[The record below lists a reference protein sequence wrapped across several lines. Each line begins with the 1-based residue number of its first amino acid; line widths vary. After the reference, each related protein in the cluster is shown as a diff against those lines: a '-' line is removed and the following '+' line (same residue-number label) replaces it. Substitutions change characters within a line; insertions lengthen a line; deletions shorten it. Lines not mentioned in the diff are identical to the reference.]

1 MTTARGFAVGTLT
14 LIALEVFT
22 RDDTAGEAAGVLGVA
37 TNLFRSFLSP
47 NVPAIHSK
55 GHWGSGAAAAAAGGG
70 GVKTSKYVAPIGLA
84 PATPGTPLVVGLNA
98 VNPEKPVNA

>member
-1 MTTARGFAVGTLT
+1 MRGFAVGTLT

-37 TNLFRSFLSP
+37 SNLFRSFLSP

-55 GHWGSGAAAAAAGGG
+55 GHWGSGAAAAAGGGGG
-70 GVKTSKYVAPIGLA
+70 GVKASKYVAPIGLA

-98 VNPEKPVNA
+98 VSPDKPINA

>member
-37 TNLFRSFLSP
+37 SNLFRSFLSP

-55 GHWGSGAAAAAAGGG
+55 GHWGTGAAAAAAGG
-70 GVKTSKYVAPIGLA
+70 VKASKYVAPIGLA